1 MIWYLITPPERPNL
15 TAGASKTVWVQGF
28 LANRQK
34 QTLDDA
40 SVPNCFHGGSA
51 DWTNTTRILLQTCN
65 TIVPFY
71 RPSGVNRLVAFL
83 KGQHE
88 SHFDCRATAV
98 QRKGGKAI
106 PPVNPRRNWPGNLC
120 PALLFKQ
127 TQTAPTLWYLIT
139 TGSPRHA
146 IGSPVDFVCCPVSD
160 SAERKERI
168 YERDV
173 GRQSGKKGP
182 HPYARIGAA
191 LSLPS
196 DHAVASKVGRRSS
209 IEPASPG

>member
-51 DWTNTTRILLQTCN
+51 DTTRILLQTCN

-71 RPSGVNRLVAFL
+71 RPGGVNRLVAFP

-88 SHFDCRATAV
+88 SHFDCRARAV
-98 QRKGGKAI
+98 QRKGGKPI
-106 PPVNPRRNWPGNLC
+106 PPVNPRRNWLGNLC
-120 PALLFKQ
+120 RTFLLSRR
-127 TQTAPTLWYLIT
+127 TNARAARGAARRL
-139 TGSPRHA
+139 
-146 IGSPVDFVCCPVSD
+146 
-160 SAERKERI
+160 
-168 YERDV
+168 
-173 GRQSGKKGP
+173 KKGP
-182 HPYARIGAA
+182 HPLCSDRCGSIAA
-191 LSLPS
+191 L
-196 DHAVASKVGRRSS
+196 RSRCGVES
-209 IEPASPG
+209 RTTS

>member
-1 MIWYLITPPERPNL
+1 MSERVSTGVLGDDDKRPTTATGQRDPSARSRRHLPGVPRHVICIAMIWYLITPPERPNL

-71 RPSGVNRLVAFL
+71 RPGGVNRLVAFT

-88 SHFDCRATAV
+88 SHFDCRARAV
-98 QRKGGKAI
+98 QRKGGKPI
-106 PPVNPRRNWPGNLC
+106 PRANLRRN
-120 PALLFKQ
+120 
-127 TQTAPTLWYLIT
+127 
-139 TGSPRHA
+139 
-146 IGSPVDFVCCPVSD
+146 
-160 SAERKERI
+160 
-168 YERDV
+168 
-173 GRQSGKKGP
+173 
-182 HPYARIGAA
+182 
-191 LSLPS
+191 
-196 DHAVASKVGRRSS
+196 
-209 IEPASPG
+209 